1 MRQAL
6 CAMRYIGVNKMAQ
19 IDKPFNIQ
27 EYIDIALRRKWYIII
42 PLIICTVGAYGIY
55 KYLPKVYMAET
66 LILVQPQKVP
76 ETFVRTTITESVTER
91 LNTISEEILSRTVL
105 EKIIHEFNLYPE
117 LRDKMAMEEIVEIV
131 RGTIKV
137 KVPKSKGILQNTFT
151 ISQEGRDPQ
160 TLMLVVNKLAFLFI
174 EENLKVRALQ
184 AKGTSEFLLK
194 ELNLIENELEKYE
207 QGVRNFKEQYMG
219 ELPSQVDAN
228 LRIREQLGLQVKT
241 VNDNIISREDRLVK
255 IQDQIEQLKEAFQ
268 ETQRPK
274 EKVSTGP
281 EDVKEGKVPE
291 HPLITQLKR
300 FKGELAIVQFKYKE
314 NHPDVIDIKNKISAL
329 EPKVEEVLREMEK
342 EKEAA
347 MMARQEGV
355 TEKDLLA
362 PTADPKVSKLLA
374 QYKEQQETIVFEL
387 KRLREEEK
395 NLKELIAT
403 YYKRVEGAPKRE
415 QELIIL
421 TRDYERLRANY
432 QSLQDKKIQAEMAE
446 NLEKK
451 QQGEQ
456 FKILD
461 PARIPEK
468 PVKPDRNKILL
479 IGCVIG
485 LAAGLGLTW
494 FRESLEQSFHTVSDL
509 EDYLGITVLA
519 TIPNLKEEMKKERK
533 AA

>member
-42 PLIICTVGAYGIY
+42 PLIIFPVGAYGVY

-117 LRDKMAMEEIVEIV
+117 LRDKMAIEEIVEIV

-137 KVPKSKGILQNTFT
+137 NVPKSKGILQNTFT

-194 ELNLIENELEKYE
+194 ELNLIENELKKYE

-241 VNDNIISREDRLVK
+241 VNDHIISREDRLVQ
-255 IQDQIEQLKEAFQ
+255 IQTQIDQ
-268 ETQRPK
+268 
-274 EKVSTGP
+274 
-281 EDVKEGKVPE
+281 
-291 HPLITQLKR
+291 
-300 FKGELAIVQFKYKE
+300 
-314 NHPDVIDIKNKISAL
+314 
-329 EPKVEEVLREMEK
+329 
-342 EKEAA
+342 
-347 MMARQEGV
+347 
-355 TEKDLLA
+355 
-362 PTADPKVSKLLA
+362 
-374 QYKEQQETIVFEL
+374 
-387 KRLREEEK
+387 
-395 NLKELIAT
+395 
-403 YYKRVEGAPKRE
+403 
-415 QELIIL
+415 
-421 TRDYERLRANY
+421 
-432 QSLQDKKIQAEMAE
+432 
-446 NLEKK
+446 
-451 QQGEQ
+451 
-456 FKILD
+456 
-461 PARIPEK
+461 
-468 PVKPDRNKILL
+468 
-479 IGCVIG
+479 
-485 LAAGLGLTW
+485 
-494 FRESLEQSFHTVSDL
+494 
-509 EDYLGITVLA
+509 
-519 TIPNLKEEMKKERK
+519 
-533 AA
+533 